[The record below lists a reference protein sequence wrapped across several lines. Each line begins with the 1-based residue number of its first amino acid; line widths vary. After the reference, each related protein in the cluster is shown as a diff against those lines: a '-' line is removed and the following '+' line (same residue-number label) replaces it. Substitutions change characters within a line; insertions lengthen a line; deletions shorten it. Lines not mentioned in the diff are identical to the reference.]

1 MYDLVLMLLLVGFL
15 VMAGAGIGICKVIS
29 QIAAH
34 VQGHPEAGKAL
45 FEHLFVPLFGTKKE
59 PTDKDRPANPA

>member
-1 MYDLVLMLLLVGFL
+1 MFDLVLMLLVVLL
-15 VMAGAGIGICKVIS
+15 VMAGAVIGICKAIS

-45 FEHLFVPLFGTKKE
+45 FEHLFVPLFGAKKE
-59 PTDKDRPANPA
+59 PTGEDRPANPA

>member
-1 MYDLVLMLLLVGFL
+1 MFDLVLMLLAGFV
-15 VMAGAGIGICKVIS
+15 VMAGAAIGICKAIS

-59 PTDKDRPANPA
+59 PTNKDRPANPA

>member
-1 MYDLVLMLLLVGFL
+1 MFDLVLMLLAGFV
-15 VMAGAGIGICKVIS
+15 VMAGAGIGICKAIS

-34 VQGHPEAGKAL
+34 VQDHPEAGKAL
-45 FEHLFVPLFGTKKE
+45 FEHLFVPLFGAKKE

>member
-1 MYDLVLMLLLVGFL
+1 MFDVLLILLLVGFL
-15 VMAGAGIGICKVIS
+15 VMAGIGICKAIS

-45 FEHLFVPLFGTKKE
+45 FEHLFVPLFGAKKE
-59 PTDKDRPANPA
+59 PTDKDRPANSG

>member
-1 MYDLVLMLLLVGFL
+1 MFDLVLMLLVVLL
-15 VMAGAGIGICKVIS
+15 VMAGAGIGICKAIS

-59 PTDKDRPANPA
+59 PTDKDRPVNPV

>member
-1 MYDLVLMLLLVGFL
+1 MFDLVLMLLAGFV
-15 VMAGAGIGICKVIS
+15 VMAGAGIGICQAISKV
-29 QIAAH
+29 AAH

-45 FEHLFVPLFGTKKE
+45 FEHLFVPLFGAKKE

>member
-1 MYDLVLMLLLVGFL
+1 M
-15 VMAGAGIGICKVIS
+15 AGIGICKAIS

>member
-1 MYDLVLMLLLVGFL
+1 MFDVLLILLLVGFL
-15 VMAGAGIGICKVIS
+15 VMAGIGICQAISKV
-29 QIAAH
+29 AAH

-59 PTDKDRPANPA
+59 PTDKDSPANPA

>member
-1 MYDLVLMLLLVGFL
+1 MFDVLLMLLLVGAL
-15 VMAGAGIGICKVIS
+15 VMAGIGICQAIS
-29 QIAAH
+29 QIAVH

-45 FEHLFVPLFGTKKE
+45 FEHLFVPLFGAKKE

>member
-1 MYDLVLMLLLVGFL
+1 MFDLVLMLLVVLL
-15 VMAGAGIGICKVIS
+15 VMAGAGIGICKAIS